1 MPRPT
6 LATPSR
12 EQLDHLPVHVGDR
25 IAAHVLSVSAFLKR
39 RPIELGII
47 VVALALRFSLIITYH
62 PSLGYDA
69 DAHIVNIQW
78 FAYHWSLPDIAL
90 SPVSYH
96 PPLYY
101 FIEGAFLRSVHGDV
115 AIVAL
120 TSVIFSSATLLLIW
134 AGFERHLPRQRV
146 VRIVGLALA
155 AILPAAMHL
164 AGMASAEGLNGL
176 LATAA
181 LLLTAE
187 VLRRQRTGEPIIAR
201 AGLVGLLVGLEML
214 AKISALAILGTIG
227 AAVVFEILFG
237 KGAFGTRLRRTAPWL
252 VAIAVFVAATG
263 WYFSRNHFLY
273 HKMLLSGFDG
283 PDGGGVPTIEAPYFK
298 RRPPDFFYGWS
309 NDVLSFPYQPSG
321 MSPRSHLWPV
331 VVASTFA
338 DYYNYGFVGK
348 AKAPPSYI
356 ANGRPLPER
365 SRVFAR
371 LSTIGGTV
379 IAASTAISWF
389 WALIVCLR
397 RRDSVRLLFLL
408 APVAALAGLLH
419 FVIEYPIDG
428 AGLVKGVY
436 LQFAMGPLFAVFGLA
451 VAKTTR
457 RRATWPLAIVQCAAI
472 LAVASYTIYA
482 RVFAF

>member
-283 PDGGGVPTIEAPYFK
+283 PDGGGV
-298 RRPPDFFYGWS
+298 
-309 NDVLSFPYQPSG
+309 L
-321 MSPRSHLWPV
+321 
-331 VVASTFA
+331 
-338 DYYNYGFVGK
+338 
-348 AKAPPSYI
+348 
-356 ANGRPLPER
+356 
-365 SRVFAR
+365 
-371 LSTIGGTV
+371 
-379 IAASTAISWF
+379 
-389 WALIVCLR
+389 CC
-397 RRDSVRLLFLL
+397 RD
-408 APVAALAGLLH
+408 
-419 FVIEYPIDG
+419 
-428 AGLVKGVY
+428 
-436 LQFAMGPLFAVFGLA
+436 
-451 VAKTTR
+451 
-457 RRATWPLAIVQCAAI
+457 
-472 LAVASYTIYA
+472 
-482 RVFAF
+482 